1 MEIAWYGHS
10 CFRMM
15 ERNAAAIVT
24 DPFDKSIGFAPPRL
38 KADVV
43 TVSHD
48 APGHSNLSIVKG
60 ARAITGDRKSTRLNS
75 SH

>member
-1 MEIAWYGHS
+1 
-10 CFRMM
+10 M
-15 ERNAAAIVT
+15 ERSAAAIVT
-24 DPFDKSIGFAPPRL
+24 DPLDKSIGFAPPRL

-60 ARAITGDRKSTRLNS
+60 ARASTGPG
-75 SH
+75 